1 MIKKT
6 NSHTLENNLLT
17 PQQKML
23 SGFMS
28 SAPGYPSDTDGRLF
42 YREDNSVITIDH
54 RKILKEYAEGFLN
67 KDLYIRLVKNNP
79 YVPAFTDEKHRDRF
93 YDFFEQ
99 RVLLD
104 QKSRRNLVAAV
115 FLLSAD
121 EGLWKQAEKYFLPCA
136 LDFSVMRLNGLTPEQ
151 YTLFKAAKEVYG
163 GCKVQFDVDEYCD
176 EEIMPLPI
184 LNLVMTGYIIEY
196 FGFNYLVPLK
206 YIERS

>member
-1 MIKKT
+1 MLFT
-6 NSHTLENNLLT
+6 NSPELRMYEIMMKTPTRGCSPVSSLAIKSNINYHPICVDRRKVLTDFVEGYECRALKKRLL
-17 PQQKML
+17 
-23 SGFMS
+23 
-28 SAPGYPSDTDGRLF
+28 
-42 YREDNSVITIDH
+42 
-54 RKILKEYAEGFLN
+54 
-67 KDLYIRLVKNNP
+67 KNNP
-79 YVPAFTDEKHRDRF
+79 YKPSFENPSHRDRF
-93 YDFFEQ
+93 YDFFEK
-99 RVLLD
+99 RILIVE
-104 QKSRRNLVAAV
+104 KSRRNLVAAV

-176 EEIMPLPI
+176 EEIMPLPL

-206 YIERS
+206 YIERK